1 MTGNRIIPRW
11 SPEQEAQYQGLAR
24 HFANGQVIL
33 AADRPGGL
41 RRSLRL
47 REDAAAVDRTFE
59 NEVALTPLLDT
70 P

>member
-1 MTGNRIIPRW
+1 MTGNRITPGW
-11 SPEQEAQYQGLAR
+11 SPEQEAQYQDLAR

-33 AADRPGGL
+33 TTDRPWDL